1 MTAMRHKTDF
11 VHIKRTR
18 NIDEGSKAKNKNSK
32 SVQHYSIGIFTELC
46 LTQAR
51 RVRGASR
58 PPCCQ
63 AARRGIFSEGVLL
76 LVASGE
82 QRVWENDS

>member
-51 RVRGASR
+51 SADLHVVSLTASIR
-58 PPCCQ
+58 T
-63 AARRGIFSEGVLL
+63 L
-76 LVASGE
+76 
-82 QRVWENDS
+82 